1 MRSSKSVEVI
11 DMARFDE
18 FSTTVQ
24 FLLDLSLPRYVLETH
39 RVWLDESLTL
49 ELYTVP
55 RSGSSQ

>member
-1 MRSSKSVEVI
+1 
-11 DMARFDE
+11 MARFDE

-24 FLLDLSLPRYVLETH
+24 FLLDLSLTRYVLDTH